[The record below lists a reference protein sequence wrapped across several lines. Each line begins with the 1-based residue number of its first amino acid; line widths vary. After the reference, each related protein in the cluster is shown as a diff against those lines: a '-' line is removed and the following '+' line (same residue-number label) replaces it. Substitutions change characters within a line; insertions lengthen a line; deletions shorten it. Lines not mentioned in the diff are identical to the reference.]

1 MCNVPVVATPVG
13 DLPYLAKFCPDCYVV
28 PCFDADALAQKAWEV
43 MTGVVGGSAQ
53 AGGSGLAGEGLS
65 SREALLKLG
74 YGLEDT
80 ARNILK
86 TYRESLL

>member
-13 DLPYLAKFCPDCYVV
+13 DLPYLAKFCPDCYVI

-43 MTGVVGGSAQ
+43 MTGVVRGSA
-53 AGGSGLAGEGLS
+53 LS